1 MDDLTQIYI
10 DKLAESNHNCIMLEV
25 KNRNLKRRID
35 ELEKELKEVKGDD
48 VKTDNE
54 ENKKKI

>member
-10 DKLAESNHNCIMLEV
+10 DRLAESNHNGILLKVE
-25 KNRNLKRRID
+25 NRNLKRKID
-35 ELEKELKEVKGDD
+35 ELEKELKELKGDD

>member
-10 DKLAESNHNCIMLEV
+10 DRLAESNHNGILLKVE
-25 KNRNLKRRID
+25 NRNLKRRID
-35 ELEKELKEVKGDD
+35 ELEKELKELKGDD